1 MALIPLPIEGLE
13 RLVSTGAPTA
23 TQYAAYWGR
32 TEQEQYGRIL
42 EISVV
47 SFLGIFFSYFLS
59 FVLGGFL
66 ATILGSLFVYWA
78 VLSPE
83 LKAYQRNWEFFG
95 GRALVDPWMTDT
107 SNYLDKNGLYGA
119 LFLGCIG
126 DVCVVEDSNANEE
139 FDLSEFGDYRM
150 EDDELERFTGR
161 PYLLRILLQDTTD
174 RELQVHARMS
184 EEYLDLVEGM
194 SCAVILLSTSPE
206 FSELAALTD
215 VFVPEAAC
223 WVGDYPYLDRAE
235 MEELFVEDDDIWK
248 ALQIEGRVEERD
260 ADMNEGASENFGNA
274 ENLDSE

>member
-1 MALIPLPIEGLE
+1 
-13 RLVSTGAPTA
+13 
-23 TQYAAYWGR
+23 
-32 TEQEQYGRIL
+32 
-42 EISVV
+42 
-47 SFLGIFFSYFLS
+47 
-59 FVLGGFL
+59 
-66 ATILGSLFVYWA
+66 
-78 VLSPE
+78 
-83 LKAYQRNWEFFG
+83 
-95 GRALVDPWMTDT
+95 MTDT